1 MTKYVIDAKN
11 KKLGRVATEAATIL
25 MGKNTAAFAKNKA
38 PEVEVEIVN
47 AKETAINE
55 KKKLNKTYITYS
67 GHPGGQ
73 KEEAL
78 GKLIERKGIAEVYIR
93 AVYGM
98 LPDNKLRSRMMTRLK
113 ITE

>member
-1 MTKYVIDAKN
+1 MKKHVIDAKN
-11 KKLGRVATEAATIL
+11 KKLGRVATQVAMIL
-25 MGKNTAAFAKNKA
+25 MGKDTPAFAKNVA
-38 PEVEVEIVN
+38 PDVEVEIIN
-47 AKETAINE
+47 ASKTAIDE
-55 KKKLNKTYITYS
+55 KKKLDKKYITHS

-78 GKLIERKGIAEVYIR
+78 GKLLDRKGIVEVYKR

-98 LPDNKLRSRMMTRLK
+98 LPDNKLRSRAMTKLT

>member
-1 MTKYVIDAKN
+1 MTKHVLDAKN
-11 KKLGRVATEAATIL
+11 KKLGRIASQAAMIL
-25 MGKNTAAFAKNKA
+25 MGKNTPQFAKNVA

-47 AKETAINE
+47 ASKTEINE
-55 KKKLNKTYITYS
+55 IKKLDKTYITYT

-78 GKLIERKGIAEVYIR
+78 GKLLDRKGIAEVYRR

-98 LPDNKLRSRMMTRLK
+98 LPDNKLRARMMTRLI

>member
-11 KKLGRVATEAATIL
+11 KKLGRVASEAATML

-78 GKLIERKGIAEVYIR
+78 GKLIERKGITEVYIR